1 MAIRPAPPL
10 NCRTLGGSPGS
21 PPPPRRRP
29 NSPFS
34 FWLKLRHIS
43 SRSGGP
49 SFPPPRLPHCGS
61 FNDIT
66 VLRCGR
72 LAQFPR
78 ICRFWR
84 ARRRCPRGCRLDQG
98 LSQAIHAVA
107 RFCAKTNAPNSSIFV
122 PVDSRLRPVS
132 IDLVPRQQLGNRAC
146 ADLHEHLVHLLDLR
160 VACPARRV
168 HDVQQQVGVDG
179 FFQRRP
185 ERRHERVR
193 KIADEPDRVGNR
205 DVSGLRQVQPARRGV
220 ESSEEP
226 ILGERS
232 RASQGIEQGRLAGVG
247 VTHERCRERSAA
259 SARAPLHFSP
269 LLKLAVLV
277 LQDLDASRDQP
288 PVDLELCLAH
298 ASKKAPSAA
307 LPLQVRPAAHQPRR
321 RVLELRKLHLELALV
336 TLGALGEDVQDQTRA
351 VDDRAAERLLQIA
364 LLRGRQVVIE
374 NRERGALL
382 LQSSPDLLD
391 FSGTREMGGVGS
403 LAAPAHQGPRAD
415 SGAGGKL
422 AELFDALGVSAHT
435 EIQAHEH
442 SSVALRQTLSHRARS
457 EAITSPYQP
466 SGEEWSTARLTARE
480 GTTVEIACLYT
491 ICVTV
496 FLRSTTYWSKD
507 SIWPWSL
514 MPFTR

>member
-10 NCRTLGGSPGS
+10 SCRTLGGSPGS

-29 NSPFS
+29 NRPFS

-98 LSQAIHAVA
+98 PAQAIHAVA
-107 RFCAKTNAPNSSIFV
+107 RFCAKTNAANSIIFV
-122 PVDSRLRPVS
+122 PIDSRLKAVPV
-132 IDLVPRQQLGNRAC
+132 DLVPH
-146 ADLHEHLVHLLDLR
+146 HEPR
-160 VACPARRV
+160 NGACPDFSEDFVHFQGLRLARFVCRV
-168 HDVQQQVGVDG
+168 DHVQQQVGVNG
-179 FFQRRP
+179 FLERRP
-185 ERRHERVR
+185 EGRDERVR
-193 KIADEPDRVGNR
+193 KVADEPDRVGNR
-205 DVSGLRQVQPARRGV
+205 DVSGFGQVQPARGGV
-220 ESSEEP
+220 ERREKP
-226 ILGERS
+226 ILGKRS
-232 RASQGIEQGRLAGVG
+232 RASQGVEKRRLARVG
-247 VTHERCRERSAA
+247 VTHERDRKSPAA
-259 SARAPLHFSP
+259 LPRSP
-269 LLKLAVLV
+269 LDLAPAAELAELV
-277 LQDLDASRDQP
+277 LQNLYAVRDQA
-288 PVDLELCLAH
+288 PVDLELRLAH
-298 ASKKAPSAA
+298 SPEKAFASA
-307 LPLQVRPAAHQPRR
+307 LPLQMRPAAHQPRR

-415 SGAGGKL
+415 SGAGGKQ
-422 AELFDALGVSAHT
+422 AELFDVLGVSAHT

-442 SSVALRQTLSHRARS
+442 GSVALRQTLSHRARS

-480 GTTVEIACLYT
+480 GTTVEIACL
-491 ICVTV
+491 
-496 FLRSTTYWSKD
+496 
-507 SIWPWSL
+507 
-514 MPFTR
+514 